1 MSTRCVKAVRAVRS
15 VSVVTSPD
23 MCHGEGLAGN
33 DVMCHGEGWLVMTVL
48 TFHLKIHE
56 H

>member
-15 VSVVTSPD
+15 VSVVTSTD

-33 DVMCHGEGWLVMTVL
+33 GVMCHGEGNDCPHFFSFKET
-48 TFHLKIHE
+48 
-56 H
+56 

>member
-33 DVMCHGEGWLVMTVL
+33 GVMCHGEGLASNDCPHFSFKDT
-48 TFHLKIHE
+48 
-56 H
+56 